1 MTESPETRLSLIVRL
16 KDRRDQQAWAEFLEI
31 YGPLVQRLALAKG
44 LQHADAEDVA
54 QQVFGSVAKAVEHW
68 QPDAERA
75 RFRTWLTTIARNAI
89 VNALSRRAPD
99 RASGDTAERELL
111 AECAANSA
119 ESQLLLVE
127 SRREVFQWA
136 ARRVQKEFE
145 PSTWDAFWLTAVEGR
160 EVAEAAAA
168 LNKQPG
174 AVYAARSRV
183 MRRLRQ
189 IVLQWH
195 GTE

>member
-16 KDRRDQQAWAEFLEI
+16 KDCGDRQAWGEFLQI
-31 YGPLVQRLALAKG
+31 YRPLVYRLAAAKG

-54 QQVFGSVAKAVEHW
+54 QQVFSSLARAVQRW

-75 RFRTWLTTIARNAI
+75 RFRTWLTTIAHNAI

-111 AECAANSA
+111 AEHAADPA
-119 ESQLLLVE
+119 ESQLLLIE

-136 ARRVQKEFE
+136 ARRVREEFE
-145 PSTWDAFWLTAVEGR
+145 SGTWGAFWMTAVEGR
-160 EVAEAAAA
+160 EIADAAAV
-168 LNKQPG
+168 LGKRPG
-174 AVYAARSRV
+174 AIYAARSRV

-189 IVLQWH
+189 IVSEWQNA
-195 GTE
+195 E